1 MSVPQEPEWSEGSEE
16 PHEEGGRWEGC
27 ERGTGGRGK
36 VSQPQAELSQQE
48 FAAQPGL
55 GTSLQ
60 LRALGTSWPSPPVPT
75 LELTFGTPEVLA
87 LGFHLPLLCDPAT
100 GHLACD
106 QTDQAPPKR
115 ATTTSI

>member
-1 MSVPQEPEWSEGSEE
+1 M
-16 PHEEGGRWEGC
+16 
-27 ERGTGGRGK
+27 
-36 VSQPQAELSQQE
+36 SQPRAELSQQE

-55 GTSLQ
+55 GASLQ
-60 LRALGTSWPSPPVPT
+60 LRALGTAWPPPRVPT
-75 LELTFGTPEVLA
+75 MALPFGTPEVLA

-106 QTDQAPPKR
+106 QRDQASPKR